1 MQEYENTM
9 IAKRVPT
16 FFEQFR
22 IQRRVIWA
30 LILRE
35 MITRYGREGLGIIWM
50 IAEPAMFIVGVMVV
64 FSQLHSGEGGRLV
77 AEYLAV
83 SYPTLLLW
91 RNGTGRVTKAI
102 EVNMALLHYRP
113 VRPMDIIY
121 SRIILEFAG
130 TTATFIILYLV
141 FIAIGVC
148 QWPADL
154 FTMLIGWLMV
164 VWFCFAFVLTMAAL
178 AELSDAIE
186 RSSHIILYLMLPFS
200 GVFLAAHLV
209 PEPYRDYLLLFPL
222 VDCVEWF
229 HAGYYGAR
237 METYYYPEYTIVA
250 NLAFT
255 LFAFALTNIAIKR
268 VQSI

>member
-1 MQEYENTM
+1 MTVNN
-9 IAKRVPT
+9 KPT

-30 LILRE
+30 LVLRE
-35 MITRYGREGLGIIWM
+35 MITRYGREGLGIIW
-50 IAEPAMFIVGVMVV
+50 IVAEPAMFIIGVMFI
-64 FSQLHSGEGGRLV
+64 FSQIHSGEGALSI
-77 AEYLAV
+77 AEYLAL

-121 SRIILEFAG
+121 SRILLEFAS
-130 TTATFIILYLV
+130 TTATFLILYLV
-141 FIAIGVC
+141 FIAVGIC

-229 HAGYYGAR
+229 HAGYYGDR
-237 METYYYPEYTIVA
+237 METYYYPVYTIIA

-255 LFAFALTNIAIKR
+255 LFAFALTNVSIKR
-268 VQSI
+268 VQTL

>member
-1 MQEYENTM
+1 MSIMT
-9 IAKRVPT
+9 AKLLPS

-22 IQRRVIWA
+22 IQKRVIWA

-35 MITRYGREGLGIIWM
+35 MITRYGREGIGIVWM
-50 IAEPAMFIVGVMVV
+50 VAEPAMFIVGVMVI
-64 FSQLHSGEGGRLV
+64 FSQLHSGEGASSV

-102 EVNMALLHYRP
+102 EINRALLHYRP
-113 VRPMDIIY
+113 VRPIDIIY

-130 TTATFIILYLV
+130 TTATFLILYMIL
-141 FIAIGVC
+141 IAIGIC

-154 FTMLIGWLMV
+154 FTMLIGWIMV

-209 PEPYRDYLLLFPL
+209 PEPYREYLLLFPL

-229 HAGYYGAR
+229 HAGYYGSR
-237 METYYYPEYTIVA
+237 METYYYPEYTIIA

-268 VQSI
+268 VQTI